1 LKIVEQPPET
11 SKLDPANPTMKCRT
25 FVKKS
30 VAASVMTF
38 LFVACDKGRPD
49 IGDQGHRSE
58 ERQSGSGS
66 IEGSG
71 QDPRK
76 KVDSDSESAKGT
88 NVADNVQIEE
98 EISDLL
104 GSRQLSKEN
113 LTRLRSLLL
122 QMADSDPEKL
132 LEWCH
137 RKYPQIDTMGFADE
151 VMRKVIGKLG
161 EEKFYTWAVSQN
173 GESMIMRV
181 AWSEFLGHPVSEDR
195 AAETVRRLA
204 GCKNE
209 MLLGVF
215 FGFLALADA
224 NLAISA
230 LDSSDLPSKLKAM
243 ALGGIVS
250 TLSGT
255 DPARAFSL
263 FMDRKVAIDSGY
275 LPGIAGMWVQKDPE
289 AAFEALGKL
298 NSNELTLLFEA
309 PLTRNFI
316 LQEKYVRDAI
326 RLFDGAVLTGSLA
339 KQHERVMLALAGVST
354 KDALNELS
362 GMAESPYRSSLVRDV
377 FSTIAGAGDMDQA
390 MAEADK
396 LGDQDR
402 AQALRGVVAKI
413 SEEHYEKALELASH
427 AAMAA
432 QQDLYREIARTLAY
446 QNPLDAVRILEDP
459 TFPEKIGTDFRQEM
473 LNATVTTWAK
483 MDLSAAQQW
492 VEKLPETDAAKGY
505 QGLMIT
511 WMKTDPVAASG
522 WLSSQPLGPA
532 REAGARVLISQIK
545 DTDPEMAEQWRKTLP
560 QEK

>member
-1 LKIVEQPPET
+1 
-11 SKLDPANPTMKCRT
+11 
-25 FVKKS
+25 
-30 VAASVMTF
+30 MTL
-38 LFVACDKGRPD
+38 LFVSCDKGHRD
-49 IGDQGHRSE
+49 SGSQGHGSD
-58 ERQSGSGS
+58 ERQSGRGS
-66 IEGSG
+66 VGGSG
-71 QDPRK
+71 LYPRK
-76 KVDSDSESAKGT
+76 KVDSDSRSVTKADDT
-88 NVADNVQIEE
+88 DNVQLEG
-98 EISDLL
+98 EIIDLL

-113 LTRLRSLLL
+113 LTRLRLLLL

-161 EEKFYTWAVSQN
+161 EEKFYAWAISQN

-181 AWSEFLGHPVSEDR
+181 AWSEFLGHPVSEER
-195 AAETVRRLA
+195 AAATVKYLA
-204 GCKNE
+204 GTKNE
-209 MLLGVF
+209 MLLGAF

-230 LDSSDLPSKLKAM
+230 LDSSSLPSKVKAR
-243 ALGGIVS
+243 ALGDIAM
-250 TLSGT
+250 TLSGA

-263 FMDRKVAIDSGY
+263 YMDRKAVIDSGCF
-275 LPGIAGMWVQKDPE
+275 PAIAGMWIQKDPE

-298 NSNELTLLFEA
+298 NSNELTMLFEA

-339 KQHERVMLALAGVST
+339 KQHERVMIALAGVST
-354 KDALNELS
+354 KDALIELN
-362 GMAESPYRSSLVRDV
+362 GMAESPYRASLIRDV
-377 FSTIAGAGDMDQA
+377 FSTFAVSGDIDQVI
-390 MAEADK
+390 AEAAK

-402 AQALRGVVAKI
+402 TQALRGVVAKI
-413 SEEHYEKALELASH
+413 SEDHYEKALELASH
-427 AAMAA
+427 AALAT
-432 QQDLYREIARTLAY
+432 QQNLYREIARTLAY
-446 QNPLDAVRILEDP
+446 QNPVDAVRILEDP
-459 TFPEKIGTDFRQEM
+459 TFPEKIGTAFRQEM

-483 MDLSAAQQW
+483 QDLSAAQQW

-505 QGLMIT
+505 QGLMTT

-522 WLSSQPLGPA
+522 WLSTQPLGPA

-560 QEK
+560 PPVK